1 MKREIIDNKEFIV
14 FNDGNIKVRFSTA
27 LNNVNYKKED
37 EEGKKNL
44 EDLKEIFK
52 VDKVV
57 YVNQTHSSDFIDA
70 TFENF
75 KGDRD
80 CDSLVTTDKNTLIGV
95 FTADCV
101 PVIAYDKEKE
111 VIAAIHSGWK
121 GTFNSITKKTIE
133 KMVSEFGSDSQDIK
147 AYIGPH
153 IRECCYEVSEELKDK
168 FLEKTKIAENKLF
181 KGRNLNME
189 VCIEQDLI
197 ESGVKEDNIYS
208 LNLCT
213 YCENKISLHSYR
225 KSEGTYGRLF
235 TFVYKK

>member
-37 EEGKKNL
+37 EDGKKNL

-80 CDSLVTTDKNTLIGV
+80 CDSLVTKDKNTLIGV

-121 GTFNSITKKTIE
+121 GTYNKIARKTCEYMKE
-133 KMVSEFGSDSQDIK
+133 KYGCENIK
-147 AYIGPH
+147 VIIGTH
-153 IRECCYEVSEELKDK
+153 VRQCCYEVSEDLAHK
-168 FLEKTKIAENKLF
+168 FSEKFGEEVCKGRMLNLEKCVEIQLKGIVKKENITST
-181 KGRNLNME
+181 R
-189 VCIEQDLI
+189 I
-197 ESGVKEDNIYS
+197 
-208 LNLCT
+208 CT
-213 YCENKISLHSYR
+213 YCEKEVKMHSYR
-225 KSEGTYGRLF
+225 QDQEKSGRLF
-235 TFVYKK
+235 SSIFID

>member
-52 VDKVV
+52 VDKVL

-80 CDSLVTTDKNTLIGV
+80 CDSLVTKDKNTLIGV

-121 GTFNSITKKTIE
+121 GT
-133 KMVSEFGSDSQDIK
+133 
-147 AYIGPH
+147 Y
-153 IRECCYEVSEELKDK
+153 
-168 FLEKTKIAENKLF
+168 TKIARKTCEY
-181 KGRNLNME
+181 M
-189 VCIEQDLI
+189 
-197 ESGVKEDNIYS
+197 KEKYG
-208 LNLCT
+208 
-213 YCENKISLHSYR
+213 CENSYGP
-225 KSEGTYGRLF
+225 KC
-235 TFVYKK
+235 

>member
-121 GTFNSITKKTIE
+121 GTYNKIARK
-133 KMVSEFGSDSQDIK
+133 FGK
-147 AYIGPH
+147 
-153 IRECCYEVSEELKDK
+153 EVCNGRMLN
-168 FLEKTKIAENKLF
+168 LEKCVEIQLKGIVKKENITST
-181 KGRNLNME
+181 R
-189 VCIEQDLI
+189 I
-197 ESGVKEDNIYS
+197 
-208 LNLCT
+208 CT
-213 YCENKISLHSYR
+213 YCEKEVKMHSYR
-225 KSEGTYGRLF
+225 QDQEKSGRLF
-235 TFVYKK
+235 SSIFID

>member
-27 LNNVNYKKED
+27 LNNINYKKED

-52 VDKVV
+52 VDKVL

-70 TFENF
+70 TFE
-75 KGDRD
+75 
-80 CDSLVTTDKNTLIGV
+80 NTLIGV

-121 GTFNSITKKTIE
+121 GTYTKIARKTCEYMKE
-133 KMVSEFGSDSQDIK
+133 KYGCENIK
-147 AYIGPH
+147 VIIGPH
-153 IRECCYEVSEELKDK
+153 VRQCCYEVSEDLAEK
-168 FLEKTKIAENKLF
+168 FSEEFGKEVCNGRMLNLEKCVEIQLKGIVKKENITSTRICTCCEK
-181 KGRNLNME
+181 E
-189 VCIEQDLI
+189 V
-197 ESGVKEDNIYS
+197 KM
-208 LNLCT
+208 
-213 YCENKISLHSYR
+213 HSYR
-225 KSEGTYGRLF
+225 QDQEKSGRLF
-235 TFVYKK
+235 SSIFID

>member
-52 VDKVV
+52 VDKVL

-80 CDSLVTTDKNTLIGV
+80 CDSLVTKDKNTLIGV

-121 GTFNSITKKTIE
+121 GTYTKI
-133 KMVSEFGSDSQDIK
+133 
-147 AYIGPH
+147 IGPH
-153 IRECCYEVSEELKDK
+153 VRQCCYEVSEDLAEK
-168 FLEKTKIAENKLF
+168 FSEEFGKEVCNGRMLNLEKCVEIQLKGIVKKENITST
-181 KGRNLNME
+181 R
-189 VCIEQDLI
+189 I
-197 ESGVKEDNIYS
+197 
-208 LNLCT
+208 CT
-213 YCENKISLHSYR
+213 YCEKEVKMHSYR
-225 KSEGTYGRLF
+225 QDQEKSGRLF
-235 TFVYKK
+235 SSIFID